1 MLQKLELS
9 LSAAWS
15 PLKGI
20 ELKDDMTS
28 LYRSWRLQQ
37 KSRLVYLGS
46 PMPSSPGEASR
57 DSGLYPCWP
66 PGPGDSPPCAS
77 MEQLFPDFLPTCL
90 VAPFQSPQQAPL
102 PLPIL
107 SAGVPQSSVLDPF
120 LHPTRPFFL
129 GDLIG
134 YHGFKDQIWIGNS
147 QVAM

>member
-1 MLQKLELS
+1 MFLPSKLHQGPECLPHCYSYGANSCLQLTDISAAFERGDNGTFLS
-9 LSAAWS
+9 L
-15 PLKGI
+15 
-20 ELKDDMTS
+20 
-28 LYRSWRLQQ
+28 
-37 KSRLVYLGS
+37 
-46 PMPSSPGEASR
+46 PSMALRTPHS
-57 DSGLYPCWP
+57 
-66 PGPGDSPPCAS
+66 
-77 MEQLFPDFLPTCL
+77 PDFLPTCL